1 MAFINQFPYTD
12 FHELNLDWL
21 IKITKQNEE
30 LINYLNEEFAKIEIL
45 TESQITAMI
54 NTAIA
59 TNNIEIYDDINKV
72 RIDLLEVINDKEA
85 GITARY
91 KAYTDAAIAV
101 QKIYIDNQDI
111 FYDGLAQ
118 SYANHA
124 VVLAN
129 EYTDQQVL
137 SYTEMINPITGEY
150 EDVRNVIDDII
161 TYFHTEGALTAGEY
175 DALDLTAAAYDA
187 YELTAYDYDFN
198 GKNLLV

>member
-1 MAFINQFPYTD
+1 MFINQFPYLNYHD
-12 FHELNLDWL
+12 LNLDWL
-21 IKITKQNEE
+21 IKITKNNQD

-59 TNNIEIYDDINKV
+59 NNNVEIYNDINQV
-72 RIDLLEVINDKEA
+72 RVDLLEVINDKEA

-91 KAYTDAAIAV
+91 KAYTDAAIAA

-111 FYDGLAQ
+111 FYDNLAQ
-118 SYANHA
+118 SYAAHA
-124 VVLAN
+124 IVESKA
-129 EYTDQQVL
+129 YTDDQVL
-137 SYTEMINPITGEY
+137 NYTEMVNPITGEY
-150 EDVRNVIDDII
+150 QDIRI
-161 TYFHTEGALTAGEY
+161 VVNDIVTYFHTENTLTAGEY

-187 YELTAYDYDFN
+187 YQLTAFDYDFN